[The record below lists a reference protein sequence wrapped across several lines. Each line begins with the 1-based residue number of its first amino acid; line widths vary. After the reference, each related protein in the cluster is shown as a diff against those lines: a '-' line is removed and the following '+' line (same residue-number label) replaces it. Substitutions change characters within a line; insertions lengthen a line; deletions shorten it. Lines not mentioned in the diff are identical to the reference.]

1 MARAI
6 VAIFATMILFPEII
20 GYRNVYVDERGPS
33 SKVMCDAIHR
43 LPFEPGGLNHVKG
56 AWKFLYA
63 DDPTAPATA
72 TATAPPKLELCDP
85 DGSKC
90 KLPHAR

>member
-1 MARAI
+1 
-6 VAIFATMILFPEII
+6 MILFPVII
-20 GYRNVYVDERGPS
+20 GYRKATFAYIDERGPS

-43 LPFEPGGLNHVKG
+43 LPFETGGLQHVKG
-56 AWKFLYA
+56 PWKFLYT
-63 DDPTAPATA
+63 DYPTAPV

-90 KLPHAR
+90 KLLNAR